1 MQIDNMTHFE
11 DVLDTVEINPNNKA
25 THCIIWLHGL
35 GADGHDFEP
44 IAAQLKLKPELNV
57 RYVFPHAPVRP
68 ISLNNGMQM
77 RGWYDLK
84 SLELDRAEQDPEGV
98 LISAKQVQALIDK
111 EIEGGIPASSIIL
124 AGFSQGSA
132 IALFAGL
139 THGIKLGGII
149 ALSGYLPILP
159 ENAHLLDKSLQA
171 LPIFMAHG
179 KFDDVVQLNYAE
191 DSKNLLL
198 TSGFSPVWRVY
209 DVAHGL
215 AEQEIDDLSTWLN
228 NTL

>member
-1 MQIDNMTHFE
+1 MTHFE
-11 DVLDTVEINPNNKA
+11 DALDTVEINPKNSA

-44 IAAQLKLKPELNV
+44 IAAELNLRPELSI

-68 ISLNNGMQM
+68 ITLNNGMQM

-84 SLELDRAEQDPEGV
+84 SLELDRAEQDPKGV
-98 LISAKQVQALIDK
+98 LISTKQVQALIDK
-111 EIEGGIPASSIIL
+111 EIKGGIPASNIIL

-139 THGIKLGGII
+139 TQDLRLGGII

-159 ENAHLLDKSLQA
+159 ENAHLLNKSLQT

-179 KFDDVVQLNYAE
+179 EFDDVVQLTYAE
-191 DSKNLLL
+191 ESKELLL
-198 TSGFSPVWRVY
+198 TSGFSPTWRVY

-215 AEQEIDDLSTWLN
+215 AAQEIDDISTWLN
-228 NTL
+228 DIL